1 MRLSDISLE
10 TRITLLGVSLVVAG
24 SLLWIANENERLHEQ
39 FLSERVEALD
49 ATLSGEHERMQVQIE
64 RFGRDALFLSNTPPI
79 SGIARAVGHG
89 GVDPR
94 ENNTRA
100 VWERRLQEIFTAFIK
115 ANPDYYQARYIGLAD
130 GGRELVR
137 VERRGESLVVA
148 QRADLQRKGDRDY
161 FKSGAALEAGK
172 VYLSDFNLNQGYG
185 RVEGGRRPTF
195 RAVTP
200 VFDERGQRF
209 GMVVLNMDATKLFS
223 PLAQVQPAGAQA
235 FIADPQGHYL
245 LHPDDRRAFAF
256 ELGAPADDIRRDF
269 PSLAAHFGTDAA
281 VSSLPHP
288 SANGIDG
295 YLAAQ
300 RLNYDGSDPSH
311 FLLLAYYL
319 PQSVLDVGQAGIPP
333 RSLLV
338 ALGFTLLAA
347 VAFMLML
354 HQLLRPLRRITHA
367 ASEIA
372 AHHSIPHLNEKG
384 GGEIG
389 ELVHALN
396 DMMDALSGQKEL
408 ERENAFR
415 QELIESLPGV
425 FYMLDEHGYFLM
437 WNRSFERMLG
447 RVGKGLA
454 GLNALDQFA
463 GDDKQLVASRIG
475 EVFVKGESSVEAHL
489 VTPSGVIPFHFTGRR
504 AMRDDK
510 PVLIG
515 MGLDISEQ
523 RTHLQ
528 QLETQLKRNVALRD
542 NSMEGVHVMDIE
554 GRVLEVNTAF
564 CRMLGYTVEEVKH
577 LNVRDWDD
585 QFTSDELAQ
594 RFRDM
599 VGHSAT
605 FETVHRRKDGTLLQV
620 EVCATGVEVGGQV
633 YLYAASRDITERK
646 RAQEALLRHHR
657 VIETAMDGYW
667 MTTADGFLQETNEA
681 YARMS
686 GYSQQELV
694 GMHISQLEASERP
707 DDVRAHMEKIIEQGY
722 DRFETRHRHKSGR
735 IYDIEVSVMFR
746 EGNFYVFCQ
755 DISQRKH
762 DTERLAHQQMILQEA
777 QHLGRLGSWEL
788 DLTNDELTWSDET
801 YLIFEHDKKDAIGL
815 LKTFNET
822 VHPDDR
828 ERVEQAY
835 QRSLR
840 DRAAYDIDHR
850 LLLPDGRVKWVREH
864 CYTIYDQAGRALRSI
879 GMVQDITEQRRNEDS
894 LRVAAAAF
902 ETHDGILITD
912 AKANIQRV
920 NRAFERITG
929 YCQEEVLG
937 LNPRLMSS
945 GRHDAAFYQSM
956 WQRLTQDGTWS
967 GEIWDRRKS
976 GEIYPK
982 WMTITAVNDEDGKVT
997 NYVAIFSDITE
1008 RKRNEEEIRNMAFYD
1023 ALTQLPNRRLF
1034 LDRLRSALAASTRSG
1049 DYGALLFI
1057 DLDRFKVLN
1066 DTLGHDYGD
1075 LLLIEVAE
1083 RIRACVR
1090 EIDTVARLG
1099 GDEFVVVVEGIGG
1112 NQEDASY
1119 RAGLVAE
1126 KIRESLSHAY
1136 QLKEHQHYSSPSIGV
1151 EMFHDG
1157 SASMDELIKHADVA
1171 MYQAKNAGRNTVR
1184 FYDPGLQQDLDLR
1197 AMLENDLRRAIE
1209 NDEMQL
1215 YYQIQ
1220 VDGARRILGVEALLR
1235 WRHPLRGMI
1244 SPAYFIPVA
1253 EESMM
1258 IIDLGDWVL
1267 HQACAQL
1274 VRWSGDPHMA
1284 GLVMAVNVS
1293 AHQFAEQDFV
1303 SHLEAILKQHAVDPA
1318 RLKLELTEGVV
1329 LNDIA
1334 EVIEKMEAL
1343 NRLGVRLSL
1352 DDFGTGYSSLAYLK
1366 QLPVS
1371 QLKIDQSFV
1380 RDITTDPSD
1389 AGMVR
1394 SIIDMAK
1401 NFGHDVIAEG
1411 VETEEQLNFL
1421 ELHGCMAYQGYYF
1434 SKPVPLQ
1441 ELQRLVVTWHSH

>member
-1 MRLSDISLE
+1 MRLSDISLA

-24 SLLWIANENERLHEQ
+24 GLLWTAHENERLQEQ
-39 FLSERVEALD
+39 FLSESA
-49 ATLSGEHERMQVQIE
+49 ATLNTTLRVGHERMQMQIDAL
-64 RFGRDALFLSNTPPI
+64 RRDTLFLSNTPPI
-79 SGIARAVGHG
+79 SGIARAIHHG
-89 GVDPR
+89 GIDPR
-94 ENNTRA
+94 ERNTRV
-100 VWERRLQEIFTAFIK
+100 VWERRLQEIFSAFLE

-137 VERRGESLVVA
+137 VERQAGGIVVV
-148 QRADLQRKGDRDY
+148 RADLQRKGARDY
-161 FKSGAALEAGK
+161 FKSGLTLGAGK
-172 VYLSDFNLNQGYG
+172 VHLSSFSLNQEHG
-185 RVEGGRRPTF
+185 RIEVPYRPTL
-195 RAVTP
+195 RAVIP
-200 VFDERGQRF
+200 VFDERGERF
-209 GMVVLNMDATKLFS
+209 GMLVLNLDAPSLFM
-223 PLAQVQPAGAQA
+223 PLLQVQPAGGQT
-235 FIADPQGHYL
+235 FIADQDGHYL
-245 LHPDDRRAFAF
+245 LHPDSRRAFAF
-256 ELGAPADDIRRDF
+256 EFGAPADDIRRDF
-269 PSLAAHFGTDAA
+269 PKLATYFGTDAA
-281 VSSLPHP
+281 ASPQPHP
-288 SANGIDG
+288 SENGRDG

-300 RLNYDGSDPSH
+300 RLNYDGNDPSH
-311 FLLLAYYL
+311 FLLLSYHL
-319 PQSVLDVGQAGIPP
+319 PQSVLDAGREGIPT

-338 ALGFTLLAA
+338 ALGLTLLAA

-354 HQLLRPLRRITHA
+354 HYLLRPLRRITHA

-372 AHHSIPHLNEKG
+372 ANRRIARLYERG

-389 ELVHALN
+389 ELVQALN
-396 DMMDALSGQKEL
+396 HMMTSLSGQEAL
-408 ERENAFR
+408 ARENAFR
-415 QELIESLPGV
+415 QEMIESLPGV
-425 FYMLDEHGYFLM
+425 FYMLDDRGFFLM
-437 WNRSFERMLG
+437 WNRSFETIVG
-447 RVGKGLA
+447 RVGMGLA
-454 GLNALDQFA
+454 GMNALEFFA
-463 GDDKQLVASRIG
+463 DDEKELVGSRIA
-475 EVFVKGESSVEAHL
+475 EVFVTGESSVEAGL

-504 AMRDDK
+504 VMREGK

-515 MGLDISEQ
+515 LGLDISEQ
-523 RTHLQ
+523 RAHLQ
-528 QLETQLKRNVALRD
+528 QIEAQLKRNVALRD
-542 NSMEGVHVMDIE
+542 NSMEGVHVMDSK
-554 GRVLEVNTAF
+554 GDVLEVNEAF
-564 CRMLGYTVEEVKH
+564 CRMLGYTLEEVKQ

-585 QFTSDELAQ
+585 QFTSAELEQ
-594 RFRDM
+594 RFREM

-605 FETVHRRKDGTLLQV
+605 FETVHRRKDGNLLQV
-620 EVCATGVEVGGQV
+620 EVCATGVEIGGNV
-633 YLYAASRDITERK
+633 YLYAASRDITERM

-667 MTTADGFLQETNEA
+667 MTSGDGFLQEANEA

-707 DDVRAHMEKIIEQGY
+707 EDVRGHMEKIIAQGN
-722 DRFETRHRHKSGR
+722 DRFETRHRHKSGGL
-735 IYDIEVSVMFR
+735 IDIEVSATFR
-746 EGNFYVFCQ
+746 EGHFYVFCR
-755 DISQRKH
+755 DISQRKQYAA
-762 DTERLAHQQMILQEA
+762 RLAHQQAMLEEA
-777 QHLGRLGSWEL
+777 QHLGKLGSWEL
-788 DLTNDELTWSDET
+788 ANDELSWSDET
-801 YLIFEHDKKDAIGL
+801 YQIFEQDRAITSGL
-815 LKTFNET
+815 LKIFNDSI
-822 VHPDDR
+822 HPDDR
-828 ERVEQAY
+828 EQVAQAF
-835 QRSLR
+835 QRALQ
-840 DRAAYDIDHR
+840 DRESYDIEHR
-850 LLLPDGRVKWVREH
+850 LLLADGRIKWVREH
-864 CYTIYDQAGRALRSI
+864 CNTIYDEMGGPLRSI
-879 GMVQDITEQRRNEDS
+879 GMVQDITEHKRNEDG

-920 NRAFERITG
+920 NRAFEKITG
-929 YCQEEVLG
+929 YYQEEVLG
-937 LNPRLMSS
+937 LNPRFMSS
-945 GRHDAAFYQSM
+945 GRHDAAFYQLM
-956 WQRLTQDGTWS
+956 WERLTQDGAWS

-982 WMTITAVNDEDGKVT
+982 WMTISAVKDEDGKVT

-1049 DYGALLFI
+1049 DFGALLFI

-1075 LLLIEVAE
+1075 LLLIEVAA
-1083 RIRACVR
+1083 RIRTCVR

-1112 NQEDASY
+1112 NLEDASY
-1119 RAGLVAE
+1119 KAGLVAE
-1126 KIRESLSHAY
+1126 KIREALSHAY

-1184 FYDPGLQQDLDLR
+1184 FYDPSLQQDLDLR

-1220 VDGARRILGVEALLR
+1220 VDNSRRIIGVEALLR
-1235 WRHPLRGMI
+1235 WQHPQRGMI
-1244 SPAYFIPVA
+1244 SPAHFIPIA

-1274 VRWSGDPHMA
+1274 VQWSSDPRMA
-1284 GLVMAVNVS
+1284 GMVMAVNVS

-1303 SHLEAILKQHAVDPA
+1303 PHLEVILKQHAVDPA

-1329 LNDIA
+1329 LNDIT
-1334 EVIEKMEAL
+1334 EVVEKMEAL
-1343 NRLGVRLSL
+1343 NELGVRLSL

-1401 NFGHDVIAEG
+1401 NFGHDVITEG

-1434 SKPVPLQ
+1434 SKPLPLE
-1441 ELQRLVVTWHSH
+1441 ELQRLVVTWYPH

>member
-1 MRLSDISLE
+1 VRLSDISLA

-24 SLLWIANENERLHEQ
+24 GVLWVANENERLQEQ
-39 FLSERVEALD
+39 FLIERMATLD
-49 ATLSGEHERMQVQIE
+49 ATLRMEGERMQVQIDSL
-64 RFGRDALFLSNTPPI
+64 RRDTLFLSNTPPV
-79 SGIARAVGHG
+79 SGIARAVKHG
-89 GVDPR
+89 GIDPR
-94 ENNTRA
+94 ERNSRA
-100 VWERRLQEIFTAFIK
+100 EWERRLQEIFRAFLE

-137 VERRGESLVVA
+137 VQRQMGGVVVA
-148 QRADLQRKGDRDY
+148 RHADLQRKGDRNY
-161 FKSGAALEAGK
+161 FKNALMLDAGQ
-172 VYLSDFNLNQGYG
+172 VHLSDFNLNQEHG
-185 RVEGGRRPTF
+185 RIEVPHRPTL
-195 RAVTP
+195 RSVMP

-209 GMVVLNMDATKLFS
+209 GMLVLNLDVTSLFA
-223 PLAQVQPAGAQA
+223 PLAQVVPTETQT
-235 FIADPQGHYL
+235 FIADQDGHPL
-245 LHPDDRRAFAF
+245 LHPDGRRAFSF

-269 PSLAAHFGTDAA
+269 PSLKTHFEKEAM
-281 VSSLPHP
+281 VSPQPHP
-288 SANGIDG
+288 STHGRNG

-300 RLNYDGSDPSH
+300 RLNYDGSDTSH
-311 FLLLAYYL
+311 FLLLAYHL
-319 PQSVLDVGQAGIPP
+319 PQSVLDAGRAGIPT

-338 ALGFTLLAA
+338 ALGLTLLAA

-354 HQLLRPLRRITHA
+354 HYLLRPLRRITHA

-372 AHHSIPHLNEKG
+372 ANRRIARLYEKG

-389 ELVHALN
+389 ELVQALN
-396 DMMDALSGQKEL
+396 GMMISLSGREAL

-437 WNRSFERMLG
+437 WNRNFEAMSG
-447 RVGKGLA
+447 RVGQGLA
-454 GLNALDQFA
+454 GVNALDLFA
-463 GDDKQLVASRIG
+463 GEDKQLVGSRIA
-475 EVFVKGESSVEAHL
+475 EVFVTGESSVEAGL
-489 VTPSGVIPFHFTGRR
+489 ATPSGIVPFHFTGRR
-504 AMRDDK
+504 VMRDGK

-515 MGLDISEQ
+515 LGLDISKQ

-528 QLETQLKRNVALRD
+528 QIEAQLKRNVALRD
-542 NSMEGVHVMDIE
+542 NSMEGVHVMDAK
-554 GRVLEVNTAF
+554 GDVLEVNEAF
-564 CRMLGYTVEEVKH
+564 CRMLGYTLEEVMQ

-585 QFTSDELAQ
+585 QFTSDELGQ
-594 RFRDM
+594 RFREM
-599 VGHSAT
+599 VGNSAT

-620 EVCATGVEVGGQV
+620 EVCATGVEVGDKV

-646 RAQEALLRHHR
+646 RGQESLLRHHR

-667 MTTADGFLQETNEA
+667 MTTSDGLLQETNEA

-707 DDVRAHMEKIIEQGY
+707 EDVRAHMETIITQGY
-722 DRFETRHRHKSGR
+722 DSFETRHRRKSGE
-735 IYDIEVSVMFR
+735 IIDIEISVTFT
-746 EGNFYVFCQ
+746 EGYFYVFCR
-755 DISQRKH
+755 DIAQRKQ
-762 DTERLAHQQMILQEA
+762 DAARLAHQQAMLEEA
-777 QHLGRLGSWEL
+777 QHLGKMGSWEL
-788 DLTNDELTWSDET
+788 ANDELSWSDET
-801 YLIFEHDKKDAIGL
+801 YQIFEQDKEITSGL
-815 LKTFNET
+815 FKIFNEAI
-822 VHPDDR
+822 HPDDR
-828 ERVEQAY
+828 EQVAQTF
-835 QRSLR
+835 QRSLQ
-840 DRAAYDIDHR
+840 DRESYDIEHR

-864 CYTIYDQAGRALRSI
+864 CYTIYDEGGNPLRSI
-879 GMVQDITEQRRNEDS
+879 GMVQDITERKRNEDG

-920 NRAFERITG
+920 NRAFEKITG
-929 YCQEEVLG
+929 YSQWEVLG
-937 LNPRLMSS
+937 MNPRLMSS
-945 GRHDAAFYQSM
+945 GRHDAAFYQEM
-956 WQRLTQDGTWS
+956 WERLTQDGAWS

-982 WMTITAVNDEDGKVT
+982 WMTITAVKDEQGKIS

-1049 DYGALLFI
+1049 DFGALLFI

-1083 RIRACVR
+1083 RIKACVR

-1112 NQEDASY
+1112 NREEASY
-1119 RAGLVAE
+1119 KAGLVAE
-1126 KIRESLSHAY
+1126 KIREALSHAY

-1157 SASMDELIKHADVA
+1157 SASIDELIKHADVA

-1184 FYDPGLQQDLDLR
+1184 FYDPGLQQDLDMR

-1215 YYQIQ
+1215 HYQIQ

-1235 WRHPLRGMI
+1235 WQHPQRGMI

-1274 VRWSGDPHMA
+1274 VRWSDDPHMA

-1303 SHLEAILKQHAVDPA
+1303 THLDAILKQHAVDPA

-1334 EVIEKMEAL
+1334 EVVEKMDAL
-1343 NRLGVRLSL
+1343 NTLGVRLSL

-1380 RDITTDPSD
+1380 RDITIDLSD

-1421 ELHGCMAYQGYYF
+1421 KLHGCMSYQGYYF
-1434 SKPVPLQ
+1434 SKPVPL
-1441 ELQRLVVTWHSH
+1441 EALQRLVVTWHSH

>member
-1 MRLSDISLE
+1 MRLSDISLA

-24 SLLWIANENERLHEQ
+24 GLLWVANENERLQEQ
-39 FLSERVEALD
+39 FLSERV
-49 ATLSGEHERMQVQIE
+49 ATLGTTLSVERERMEMQIDAL
-64 RFGRDALFLSNTPPI
+64 RRDTLFLSNTPPI
-79 SGIARAVGHG
+79 SGIARATRHG

-94 ENNTRA
+94 ERNTRLE
-100 VWERRLQEIFTAFIK
+100 WERRLQEIFRAFLK
-115 ANPDYYQARYIGLAD
+115 ANPDYYQVHYMGLAD

-137 VERRGESLVVA
+137 VERQAKGVVVA
-148 QRADLQRKGDRDY
+148 HHVDLQRKGERDY
-161 FKSGAALEAGK
+161 FKLGLTLDAGQ
-172 VYLSDFNLNQGYG
+172 VHLSDFNLNQEHGHIA
-185 RVEGGRRPTF
+185 VPHRPSL
-195 RAVTP
+195 RAVIP
-200 VFDERGQRF
+200 IFDERGQRF
-209 GMVVLNMDATKLFS
+209 GMLVLNLDANSLFR
-223 PLAQVQPAGAQA
+223 PLLQASPAGVQT
-235 FIADPQGHYL
+235 FIADQDGHYL
-245 LHPDDRRAFAF
+245 LHPDGRRAFAF
-256 ELGAPADDIRRDF
+256 ELGAPADDIRLDF
-269 PSLAAHFGTDAA
+269 PNLAAYFGADATT
-281 VSSLPHP
+281 SSQLPP
-288 SANGIDG
+288 SANGGDG
-295 YLAAQ
+295 YLAVQ

-311 FLLLAYYL
+311 FLLLAYQL
-319 PQSVLDVGQAGIPP
+319 PQSVLDAEQAVIPT

-338 ALGFTLLAA
+338 ALGLTLLAA

-354 HQLLRPLRRITHA
+354 HRLLRPLRRITQA

-372 AHHSIPHLNEKG
+372 AHRRVARLEEPV

-389 ELVHALN
+389 ELVQALN
-396 DMMDALSGQKEL
+396 NMMVTLSGQEAL
-408 ERENAFR
+408 ARENAFR

-425 FYMLDEHGYFLM
+425 FYMLDEHGHFLM
-437 WNRSFERMLG
+437 WNRSFENLLG
-447 RVGKGLA
+447 RVGTGLA
-454 GLNALDQFA
+454 GLNALELFA
-463 GDDKQLVASRIG
+463 GDDKQLVGSRIA
-475 EVFVKGESSVEAHL
+475 EVFITGESSVEARL
-489 VTPSGVIPFHFTGRR
+489 LTPSGVIPFHFTGRR
-504 AMRDDK
+504 VMRDGK

-515 MGLDISEQ
+515 LGLDISEQ
-523 RTHLQ
+523 RAHLQ
-528 QLETQLKRNVALRD
+528 QIEAQLKRNEALRD
-542 NSMEGVHVMDIE
+542 NSMEGVHVMDAK
-554 GRVLEVNTAF
+554 GDVLEVNATF
-564 CRMLGYTVEEVKH
+564 CRMLGYTLEEVKQ

-585 QFTSDELAQ
+585 QFTSEELGQ
-594 RFRDM
+594 RFREL

-620 EVCATGVEVGGQV
+620 EVCATGVEVGGNV

-646 RAQEALLRHHR
+646 RMQESLLRHHR

-667 MTTADGFLQETNEA
+667 MTSSDGFLQETNAA

-694 GMHISQLEASERP
+694 GMHISQLEASERTE
-707 DDVRAHMEKIIEQGY
+707 DVRGHMEKIIAQGH
-722 DRFETRHRHKSGR
+722 DRFETRHRHKSGGL
-735 IYDIEVSVMFR
+735 IEIEVSVTFR
-746 EGNFYVFCQ
+746 EGYFYVFCR
-755 DISQRKH
+755 DIAQRKQ
-762 DTERLAHQQMILQEA
+762 DAARLAHQQAMLEEA
-777 QHLGRLGSWEL
+777 QHLGKLGSWQLANEEL
-788 DLTNDELTWSDET
+788 SWSNET
-801 YLIFEHDKKDAIGL
+801 YDIFEQDRAITSGL
-815 LKTFNET
+815 LKIFNAAI
-822 VHPDDR
+822 HPDDR
-828 ERVEQAY
+828 EQVEQAF
-835 QRSLR
+835 QRSLK
-840 DRAAYDIDHR
+840 DREPYDIEHR
-850 LLLPDGRVKWVREH
+850 LLLPDGRIKWVREH
-864 CYTIYDQAGRALRSI
+864 CYTIYDDGGNPLRSI
-879 GMVQDITEQRRNEDS
+879 GMVQDITERKRYEDG

-920 NRAFERITG
+920 NRAFEKITG
-929 YCQEEVLG
+929 YSQWEVLG
-937 LNPRLMSS
+937 RNPRLMSS
-945 GRHDAAFYQSM
+945 GRHDAAFYKEM
-956 WQRLTQDGTWS
+956 WERLIQEGAWA

-976 GEIYPK
+976 GEVYPK
-982 WMTITAVNDEDGKVT
+982 WMTITAVKDGQGRVS

-1049 DYGALLFI
+1049 DFGALLFI

-1066 DTLGHDYGD
+1066 DALGHDYGD

-1083 RIRACVR
+1083 RIKACVR

-1099 GDEFVVVVEGIGG
+1099 GDEFVVVVEDIGG
-1112 NQEDASY
+1112 NLEEASY

-1126 KIRESLSHAY
+1126 KIREALSHAY
-1136 QLKEHQHYSSPSIGV
+1136 HLKEHQHYSSPSIGV

-1157 SASMDELIKHADVA
+1157 SASIDELIKHADVA

-1184 FYDPGLQQDLDLR
+1184 FYDPSLQQDLDMR

-1215 YYQIQ
+1215 HYQIQ
-1220 VDGARRILGVEALLR
+1220 VDGARRIIGVEALLR
-1235 WRHPLRGMI
+1235 WQHPQRGMI

-1274 VRWSGDPHMA
+1274 VRWSHDPHMA

-1303 SHLEAILKQHAVDPA
+1303 THLEAILKQHAVDPA

-1329 LNDIA
+1329 LNDIT
-1334 EVIEKMEAL
+1334 EVVEKMDAL
-1343 NRLGVRLSL
+1343 NTLGVRLSL

-1366 QLPVS
+1366 QLPVN

-1380 RDITTDPSD
+1380 RDITTDLSD

-1421 ELHGCMAYQGYYF
+1421 KLHGCMAYQGYFF
-1434 SKPVPLQ
+1434 SKPLPLKD
-1441 ELQRLVVTWHSH
+1441 LQRLVVTWQSH